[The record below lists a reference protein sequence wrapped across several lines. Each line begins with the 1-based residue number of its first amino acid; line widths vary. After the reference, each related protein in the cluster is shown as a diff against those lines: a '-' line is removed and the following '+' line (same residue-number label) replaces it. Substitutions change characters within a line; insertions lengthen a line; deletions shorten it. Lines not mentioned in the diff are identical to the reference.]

1 MPTFDLSLLFLPQYE
16 MASLTY
22 WNRLDSFPRSREVG
36 RGLKAEVRDA
46 MWMLTRQWQF
56 GEFKGE
62 DAGSPISAKVSGR
75 HITPSSVTVN
85 QQAVPYDL
93 SVPIEA
99 MAEREEIMPSLRL
112 RVQMGKMFLRLLKVS
127 NLANRSG
134 FFNNHFPLSA
144 PDDEEVKTIQFF
156 AAVAGRV
163 PDGFDILK
171 KAKVNADS
179 FFTGMPDV
187 PLNAAEIKTVT
198 DTVLVQFIQ
207 WYDQL
212 YFQVPRGETAW
223 LPERMEYSFRVNI
236 AQGGGATSSLNA
248 AEYPGGRLDW
258 SDFDLQAGTAGS
270 TTTNPPVI
278 VSEEKGDVF
287 LPSIVSYRGMPNP
300 RFWQMEEG
308 TMDYGKIEQSPAGVV
323 GLLLA
328 EYGLTYSND
337 WFLLPWP
344 VRTNTICGM
353 QGILVNDVFGQ
364 RNFVAPA
371 SMSAEAQWQQ
381 FALFSHSE
389 SNQSLPGQQI
399 FYLPAVT
406 GAVQSGDPLERIF
419 FMRDEMANLM
429 WAIEDVVP
437 SETGG
442 GRKIVSSLP
451 ESVPDNPDPAT
462 WQYILGTTVPEHWI
476 PFVAV
481 HRPGSDTE
489 IRLQRGTI
497 PNAKPPKSLLL
508 SESQP
513 VQFIEPQE
521 VPRSGV
527 IVERGVQRV
536 RWLNG
541 KTYLWVG
548 RRKMVGRGEGN
559 SGLEFDKMN

>member
-1 MPTFDLSLLFLPQYE
+1 MPAFDLSQLFLPQYE

-62 DAGSPISAKVSGR
+62 DAGSPVSAKVSGR

-85 QQAVPYDL
+85 QQSVPYDL

-99 MAEREEIMPSLRL
+99 IAEREEIMPSLRL
-112 RVQMGKMFLRLLKVS
+112 RVQMGKMFLRLLKVN

-134 FFNNHFPLSA
+134 FFNTQFPLSA
-144 PDDEEVKTIQFF
+144 PDDEEIKTTQFF
-156 AAVAGRV
+156 AAVTRRV

-171 KAKVNADS
+171 KARVNPDS
-179 FFTGMPDV
+179 FFTGIPGV
-187 PLNAAEIKTVT
+187 PLNATEIKTVT
-198 DTVLVQFIQ
+198 DIVLVEFIQ

-212 YFQVPRGETAW
+212 YFQVPRSETAW

-258 SDFDLQAGTAGS
+258 SDFDLQVSTGGS

-371 SMSAEAQWQQ
+371 SMT
-381 FALFSHSE
+381 
-389 SNQSLPGQQI
+389 P
-399 FYLPAVT
+399 
-406 GAVQSGDPLERIF
+406 
-419 FMRDEMANLM
+419 
-429 WAIEDVVP
+429 
-437 SETGG
+437 
-442 GRKIVSSLP
+442 
-451 ESVPDNPDPAT
+451 
-462 WQYILGTTVPEHWI
+462 
-476 PFVAV
+476 
-481 HRPGSDTE
+481 
-489 IRLQRGTI
+489 
-497 PNAKPPKSLLL
+497 
-508 SESQP
+508 
-513 VQFIEPQE
+513 
-521 VPRSGV
+521 
-527 IVERGVQRV
+527 
-536 RWLNG
+536 
-541 KTYLWVG
+541 
-548 RRKMVGRGEGN
+548 
-559 SGLEFDKMN
+559 